1 MTARKLLSR
10 LYGRASMRLGR
21 ISRQRPLSA
30 DFGYSR
36 GTPVD
41 RYYIDQ
47 FLRQHVADIR
57 GHVLEVGDATYSQ
70 RFGGERI
77 SKQHVLHVDAGN
89 AGATIVGDL
98 SAGGVLP
105 KTAFDCIVLTQTLHL
120 VFDLEAAV
128 RHLRDSLRPGGVLLV
143 TVPGVSSVDR
153 GEWGSRWYWSMTESA
168 LTRLLGSAFD
178 ASAISSALYGNLF
191 AATAFLH
198 GAALEETGIARLCPA
213 DPAYPVI
220 VAARASAASA

>member
-1 MTARKLLSR
+1 MNMRKLLSR

-21 ISRQRPLSA
+21 TSRPRPLSG

-41 RYYIDQ
+41 RHYIEH
-47 FLRQHVADIR
+47 FLQQHAAAIR
-57 GHVLEVGDATYSQ
+57 GDVLEVGDASYSKK
-70 RFGGERI
+70 FGGERI
-77 SKQHVLHVDAGN
+77 SKQDVLHVDEGN
-89 AGATIVGDL
+89 ADATIVGDL
-98 SAGGVLP
+98 GAAGVLP
-105 KTAFDCIVLTQTLHL
+105 KAAFNCIILTQTLHL

-128 RHLRDSLRPGGVLLV
+128 RQLRDSLRPGGVLLV

-153 GEWGSRWYWSMTESA
+153 GEWGNSWYWSMTESA

-178 ASAISSALYGNLF
+178 ASAISSTTYGNLF

-198 GAALEETGIARLCPA
+198 GAALEETGVARLCPA